1 MSPDTAVD
9 SRAQFRRRF
18 VLLLAVGV
26 TVLFYFTVRRFLM
39 PLVLAAVL
47 AGLTYPLHAAVV
59 RRFGGRRNLA
69 ALATLSVLTLV
80 VLLPALALLGA
91 VAKQALDIG
100 QTAVPWVREQL
111 AEPSAAEQRLLDRFP
126 ALARLT
132 PYREQI
138 FESAGAALERAGSFL
153 VGSLSA
159 LTKGTAIF
167 LLNLF
172 LFFYAL
178 YFFLRDGRVMV
189 DGILDMTPLSADE
202 RSRLLAKLAAVSR
215 ALLNGTFVIG
225 IAQGGL
231 AAIALAVAGIPDA
244 LFWFFVMAVL
254 SILPGIGAFLVWG
267 PAAGWLLMQGQT
279 GAAIGLTLWCA
290 AVVGAVDNVL
300 RPILV
305 GSQAKLS
312 DLMVLLAT
320 LGGLAFFGAA
330 GFIVGPLLA
339 GVFLTVWEF
348 YRETFRDQLAA
359 LPEAPARPSAD
370 APLS

>member
-1 MSPDTAVD
+1 MTTEAADP
-9 SRAQFRRRF
+9 RAQFRRRF
-18 VLLLAVGV
+18 VLLLAGGV

-47 AGLTYPLHAAVV
+47 AGLAYPLHARLV
-59 RRFGGRRNLA
+59 RRVGGRPNLA
-69 ALATLSVLTLV
+69 ALVTLTILTLL
-80 VLLPALALLGA
+80 VLLPSLALLAA

-100 QTAVPWVREQL
+100 ETALPWVREQL
-111 AEPSAAEQRLLDRFP
+111 AEPSAAEQRLLDQFP

-138 FESAGAALERAGSFL
+138 FESAGTALERAGGFL

-167 LLNLF
+167 LLDLF

-178 YFFLRDGRVMV
+178 YFFLRDGPAMV
-189 DGILDMTPLSADE
+189 EGLLDLTPLTVDE
-202 RSRLLAKLAAVSR
+202 RARLLAKLAAVSR

-225 IAQGGL
+225 LAQGGL
-231 AAIALAVAGIPDA
+231 AAAALAIAGIPDA

-267 PAAGWLLMQGQT
+267 PAALWLLAQGQT
-279 GAAIGLTLWCA
+279 GAAIGLAIWCA
-290 AVVGAVDNVL
+290 AVVGAIDNVL
-300 RPILV
+300 RPVLV

-312 DLMVLLAT
+312 DLMVLVAT

-348 YRETFRDQLAA
+348 YRETFRDQL
-359 LPEAPARPSAD
+359 PPPAPSPPPVAPSA
-370 APLS
+370 